1 MKRLFMIWMSLTCW
15 VAVQAQDKAAADSA
29 YAAGKYDEAISLYS
43 AMLKEGESADIY
55 YNLGNCYYKT
65 DRIAHAVLNYERAFL
80 LDPADADVRF
90 NLELARA
97 KTVDKIIP
105 ESEMF
110 FITWFKSLVNV
121 MSMDRWACTGV
132 AAFVLM
138 CLLAFVFYFSNRVA
152 LKKLGFFG
160 ALFMLLVVIFSN
172 IFAYRQYVAQTVR
185 TGAVVMTASEVVK
198 STPNESGTDLFVLH
212 EGTRVEIIDDS
223 MKDWK
228 EIRIADGKRG
238 WIPAKSME
246 II

>member
-110 FITWFKSLVNV
+110 FITWSSL
-121 MSMDRWACTGV
+121 
-132 AAFVLM
+132 
-138 CLLAFVFYFSNRVA
+138 
-152 LKKLGFFG
+152 
-160 ALFMLLVVIFSN
+160 
-172 IFAYRQYVAQTVR
+172 
-185 TGAVVMTASEVVK
+185 
-198 STPNESGTDLFVLH
+198 
-212 EGTRVEIIDDS
+212 
-223 MKDWK
+223 
-228 EIRIADGKRG
+228 
-238 WIPAKSME
+238 
-246 II
+246 